1 MMMTMNNYMGNI
13 LDPKGDVGLCVYIQA
28 QDRRHDRQPEKEREI
43 MFLSSF

>member
-1 MMMTMNNYMGNI
+1 MGNI

-28 QDRRHDRQPEKEREI
+28 QDRRHDRQPAEKEREI